1 MKVIITESKL
11 FNTIYDHIDE
21 TNDRNDID
29 WVYGNGVDDDGFE
42 DIDNDDENFLIF
54 FKGDWYGEDDSN
66 IIFNYFTPDYYGD
79 GSPSSKSHRDKAPI
93 LEVMGEYAEHLNSMF
108 GNHWDEPMKKW
119 FQDKFNLP
127 VKTVT
132 TYY

>member
-29 WVYGNGVDDDGFE
+29 WVYGPNEEGDDWQE
-42 DIDNDDENFLIF
+42 NPDDENFLIF
-54 FKGDWYGEDDSN
+54 FKGEWYGEDESD
-66 IIFNYFTPDYYGD
+66 IIFNYFDVDYYDEHTVGTW
-79 GSPSSKSHRDKAPI
+79 RDKAPI

-108 GNHWDEPMKKW
+108 GNHWVEPMKKW

>member
-29 WVYGNGVDDDGFE
+29 WVYGPNEEGDDWQE
-42 DIDNDDENFLIF
+42 NPDDENFLIF
-54 FKGDWYGEDDSN
+54 FKGEWYGEDESD
-66 IIFNYFTPDYYGD
+66 IIFNYFDVDYYTD
-79 GSPSSKSHRDKAPI
+79 TPSEKPFRDEAPI
-93 LEVMGEYAEHLNSMF
+93 LEVIGEYAEHLNSMF
-108 GNHWDEPMKKW
+108 GNHWVEPMKKW